1 MNLEKCI
8 LCPRNCA
15 VNRTVGNKGICGM
28 SEQLMV
34 AKASLHMWE
43 EPCISGD
50 NGSGTVFFS
59 GCALKCVF
67 CQNKPVSR
75 GEVGKK
81 ISAERLAEIYLE
93 LMDKGAAN
101 INLVTADH
109 YIPQVA
115 KSLEIARNNGMN
127 LPIVYNTSSYIN
139 VGSLSLL
146 DGLIDIYLPDMK
158 YMDPALS
165 DKYSFAPDY
174 PDAAK
179 KAIEAMVNQ
188 VGKPIF
194 AENGLMKKGVI
205 VRHLVLPGHILDS
218 KKVLRYLFDTYGD
231 NIYISIMSQYTPCT
245 NLEKYPEI
253 NRKLA
258 KAEYD
263 RIVGFAE
270 NIGIANAFIQE
281 GEAASES
288 FIPSFD
294 CDGV

>member
-1 MNLEKCI
+1 MSLEKCM
-8 LCPRNCA
+8 LCPKKCA
-15 VNRTVGNKGICGM
+15 VNRTVGNNGICGM
-28 SEQLMV
+28 SEDIVV

-43 EPCISGD
+43 EPCISGN

-81 ISAERLAEIYLE
+81 ISAERLAEIYFE

-146 DGLIDIYLPDMK
+146 NGLIDIYLPDMK
-158 YMDPALS
+158 YMNPMLAA
-165 DKYSFAPDY
+165 KYSFAFDY
-174 PDAAK
+174 PGVAK
-179 KAIEAMVNQ
+179 KAIDAMVNQ

-194 AENGLMKKGVI
+194 DENGMMKKGVI
-205 VRHLVLPGHILDS
+205 VRHLVLPGNILDS

-253 NRKLA
+253 NRKLT
-258 KAEYD
+258 KTEYD
-263 RIVGFAE
+263 RIVDFAE
-270 NIGIANAFIQE
+270 NIGIVNAFIQD